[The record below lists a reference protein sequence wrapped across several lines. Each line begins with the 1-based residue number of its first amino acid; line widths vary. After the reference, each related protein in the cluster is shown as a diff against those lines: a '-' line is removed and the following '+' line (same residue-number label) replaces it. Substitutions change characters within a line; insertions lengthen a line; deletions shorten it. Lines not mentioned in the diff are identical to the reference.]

1 MDSKSLVCT
10 FSLFMKLAVFLGTFF
25 WLVRELDSQIQLH
38 FVFNEENTIVNCIFR
53 SINSILLII
62 INIVQSQ
69 FFGSVNLKKKEYNQL
84 PKIILF
90 PVLNQSLQIFERIS
104 RKLNKIML
112 CVVFLSNH
120 QPHYL
125 SE

>member
-25 WLVRELDSQIQLH
+25 LLVRELDSQIQLH

-104 RKLNKIML
+104 RKLNKIMCGISL
-112 CVVFLSNH
+112 
-120 QPHYL
+120 
-125 SE
+125 